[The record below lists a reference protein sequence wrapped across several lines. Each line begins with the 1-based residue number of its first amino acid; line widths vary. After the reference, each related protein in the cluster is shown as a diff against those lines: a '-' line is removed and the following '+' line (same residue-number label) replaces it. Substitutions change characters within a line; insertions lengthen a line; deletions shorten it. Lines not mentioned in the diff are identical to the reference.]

1 MNMKKILLSL
11 AVAAMAVGCSKS
23 DAEGPAGPERYGSL
37 RVEAAIDAALEAVT
51 RARVELPDGTT
62 VPSDPMNELGMRVV
76 SLTPGIDY
84 MSPFLPVSNYNP
96 KRNLLREGDYRL
108 TFFSTPTYVGGV
120 AHIEEG
126 ENKPYFESTV
136 DVSVV
141 ALQQTQVT
149 TAVGLANTIVRI
161 GFTERF
167 QNYFPNG
174 ATFTLKTAAGNSFE
188 VKYTADDH
196 TVPENYWFVR
206 PATFTISGHATKQTP
221 SSTADPQTVRF
232 EDTVNSAVK
241 PRTLYT
247 YTFDVSGVGDT
258 GEVIVTIND
267 EPVRTELLD
276 EELND
281 DSHI

>member
-1 MNMKKILLSL
+1 MNMKKIFLSL
-11 AVAAMAVGCSKS
+11 AVAALAVGCSKS
-23 DAEGPAGPERYGSL
+23 EGTDAPERYGTL
-37 RVEAAIDAALEAVT
+37 RVEAAFDAALEAVT

-62 VPSDPMNELGMRVV
+62 VPADPMNELGMRVV
-76 SLTPGIDY
+76 SRTPGISY
-84 MSPFLPVSNYNP
+84 SSSFLPVSNYNP

-108 TFFSTPTYVGGV
+108 TFFSTPTYVGI
-120 AHIEEG
+120 ANIEEG
-126 ENKPYFESTV
+126 VNKPYFESTV
-136 DVSVV
+136 EVSVA
-141 ALQQTQVT
+141 ALQQTEVT

-206 PATFTISGHATKQTP
+206 PAAFTISGHATKQTP